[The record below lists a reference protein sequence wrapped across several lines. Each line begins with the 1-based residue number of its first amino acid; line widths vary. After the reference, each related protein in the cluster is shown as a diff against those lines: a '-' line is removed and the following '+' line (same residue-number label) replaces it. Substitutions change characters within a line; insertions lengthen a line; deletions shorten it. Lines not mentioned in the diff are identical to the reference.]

1 LSNLPFIRGTYF
13 TYLSI
18 VIQKVNQLD
27 ISIIIVNW
35 NTKDLLQEC
44 LASIYKTVNKITFEV
59 WLVDNAS
66 ADGSVEAAKKRYPD
80 INVIQNEQNLGFAA
94 ANNLAFKQ
102 MKGNY
107 ALLLNTDAALIDNAA
122 EELFYFMED
131 RPKAGMAC
139 GQLLN
144 TDGSKQNSI
153 ANYPSLLSLFC
164 NETFLRILLPNKFP
178 SKRKEYSYPIE
189 VDSCIGACMIVR
201 KEAMDQVGTFDEGYF
216 FYLEETDWAYRMKQA
231 GWGVFFVPSARIFHA
246 QGKSVGNTANKKIM
260 FYRSRYYFF
269 KKWHKGTNIIIYIAV
284 FFRLLANTL
293 LSLFGVLFT
302 LGLNDGI
309 RKRFN
314 IYIQLILWH
323 FSGCPS
329 NL

>member
-1 LSNLPFIRGTYF
+1 M
-13 TYLSI
+13 
-18 VIQKVNQLD
+18 D

-35 NTKDLLQEC
+35 NTKELLLEC
-44 LASIYKTVNKITFEV
+44 LASIYKTVNNIKFEV

-66 ADGSVEAAKKRYPD
+66 TDGSVVAAKNKYPD
-80 INVIQNEQNLGFAA
+80 INTIVNERNLGFAA

-102 MKGNY
+102 MNGRY
-107 ALLLNTDAALIDNAA
+107 AILLNTDATLTDGAVD
-122 EELFYFMED
+122 ELYKFMQA
-131 RPKAGMAC
+131 KHKTGVAC

-144 TDGSKQNSI
+144 TDGSKQNSM
-153 ANYPSLLSLFC
+153 ANYPSLLSMLF
-164 NETFLRILLPNKFP
+164 NETVLRILFPHKFP
-178 SKRKEYSYPIE
+178 SKRREYMAPLE

-201 KEAMDQVGTFDEGYF
+201 KRAMDEVGTFDEGYF

-246 QGKSVGNTANKKIM
+246 QGKSVGNSANKKIM

-269 KKWHKGTNIIIYIAV
+269 KKWYKNTYIFIYIIV
-284 FFRLLANTL
+284 FLRLLANTI
-293 LSLFGVLFT
+293 LSLSGVLFT

-309 RKRFN
+309 RKKFS
-314 IYIQLILWH
+314 IYLQLISWH
-323 FSGCPS
+323 FKGCPS

>member
-1 LSNLPFIRGTYF
+1 M
-13 TYLSI
+13 
-18 VIQKVNQLD
+18 NQLD

-35 NTKDLLQEC
+35 NTKDLLLEC
-44 LASIYKTVNKITFEV
+44 LASIYNTVNKITFEV

-66 ADGSVEAAKKRYPD
+66 ADGSVEVAKNRYPE
-80 INVIQNEQNLGFAA
+80 IHVIQNERNLGFAA

-107 ALLLNTDAALIDNAA
+107 ALLLNTDATLMDSAA
-122 EELFYFMED
+122 EELFNFMED
-131 RPKAGMAC
+131 SPKVGMAC

-144 TDGSKQNSI
+144 TDGSKQNSV
-153 ANYPSLLSLFC
+153 ANYPSLLSLLC
-164 NETFLRILLPNKFP
+164 NETFLRIMLPNKFP
-178 SKRKEYSYPIE
+178 SKRKKYSSPVE

-201 KEAMDQVGTFDEGYF
+201 KEAMDEVGTFDEGYF

-269 KKWHKGTNIIIYIAV
+269 KKWHKGTNIIIYTTV
-284 FFRLLANTL
+284 FSRLLVNTF

-302 LGLNDGI
+302 LGLNGGLK
-309 RKRFN
+309 KRFN

-329 NL
+329 DL

>member
-1 LSNLPFIRGTYF
+1 
-13 TYLSI
+13 
-18 VIQKVNQLD
+18 LD

-35 NTKDLLQEC
+35 NTRELLLEC
-44 LASIYKTVNKITFEV
+44 LASIFETVKKMSFEV

-66 ADGSVEAAKKRYPD
+66 VDGSVESAKNKYSD
-80 INVIQNEQNLGFAA
+80 INVIQNERNLGFAA

-102 MKGNY
+102 MKGSY
-107 ALLLNTDAALIDNAA
+107 ALLLNTDATLIDSAA
-122 EELFYFMED
+122 EELFNFMEAN
-131 RPKAGMAC
+131 PKVGIAC

-153 ANYPSLLSLFC
+153 ANFPSLLSLLC

-178 SKRKEYSYPIE
+178 SKRKKYTSPVE
-189 VDSCIGACMIVR
+189 VDSCIGACMIIR
-201 KEAMDQVGTFDEGYF
+201 KEAMDEVGNLDEGYF
-216 FYLEETDWAYRMKQA
+216 FYLEETDWAFRMKQA

-246 QGKSVGNTANKKIM
+246 QGKSVGNSANKKIM

-269 KKWHKGTNIIIYIAV
+269 KKWHKSTYIIISTTV
-284 FFRLLANTL
+284 FFRLLVNTF
-293 LSLFGVLFT
+293 LSLLGVLLT

-309 RKRFN
+309 KKRFN
-314 IYIQLILWH
+314 IYIQLIFWH

>member
-1 LSNLPFIRGTYF
+1 M
-13 TYLSI
+13 
-18 VIQKVNQLD
+18 D
-27 ISIIIVNW
+27 ISFIIVNW
-35 NTKDLLQEC
+35 NTKDLLHEC
-44 LASIYKTVNKITFEV
+44 LASIYKTMDKLKFEV

-66 ADGSVEAAKKRYPD
+66 TDGSVEAAKSKYPD
-80 INVIQNEQNLGFAA
+80 INTIVNERNLGFAA
-94 ANNLAFKQ
+94 ANNLALKK
-102 MKGNY
+102 MKGKY
-107 ALLLNTDAALIDNAA
+107 ALLLNTDATLTDAA
-122 EELFYFMED
+122 VDELYCFMEAND
-131 RPKAGMAC
+131 KTGIAC

-153 ANYPSLLSLFC
+153 ANYPSLLSLLF
-164 NETFLRILLPNKFP
+164 NETVLRVLFPHKFP
-178 SKRKEYSYPIE
+178 SKRKEYMAPLE

-201 KEAMDQVGTFDEGYF
+201 KKAMDEVGAFDEGYF

-246 QGKSVGNTANKKIM
+246 QGKSVGNNANKKIM

-269 KKWHKGTNIIIYIAV
+269 KKWYKRSYVIIYIIG
-284 FFRLLANTL
+284 FLRLLVNTL

-309 RKRFN
+309 RKRFG

-323 FSGCPS
+323 FNGCPS
-329 NL
+329 SL